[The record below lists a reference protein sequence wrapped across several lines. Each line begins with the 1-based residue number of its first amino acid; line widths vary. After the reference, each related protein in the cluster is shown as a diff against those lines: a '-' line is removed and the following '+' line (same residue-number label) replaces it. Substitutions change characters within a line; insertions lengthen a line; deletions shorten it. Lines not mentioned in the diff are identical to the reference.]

1 MKRIWMLI
9 GKSSRCKWASSHLSS
24 CPRCPRP
31 AAREKPVV
39 RQLRN
44 EWSPT
49 GHAALNVYIIL
60 DNAHIVQRT
69 VIEIP
74 KIYLRRVLSKEY
86 GMDAILFFSQHP
98 LSCRITFS
106 PLKGWTNI
114 LLKTDLCSKDV
125 LMDDYQTIWVANQ
138 EKPRLVAAYWVKWIR
153 LIVPPLALGTGCLW
167 YFSRSFLNWFSI
179 SVFRTALYIDDL
191 RCVGGGVFTQVNP
204 AQWTL
209 WAVFVSPD
217 SGNGRFLRGEL
228 LQQWSVTSTLKVPSD
243 ITTFAFNCAAFII
256 WYYM

>member
-49 GHAALNVYIIL
+49 TGHAALNVYIIL

-74 KIYLRRVLSKEY
+74 KIYFEKGIVQRIWNGCNIVFFPTSSFMQNYLLPFKRLNEHSSK
-86 GMDAILFFSQHP
+86 
-98 LSCRITFS
+98 
-106 PLKGWTNI
+106 N
-114 LLKTDLCSKDV
+114 
-125 LMDDYQTIWVANQ
+125 
-138 EKPRLVAAYWVKWIR
+138 
-153 LIVPPLALGTGCLW
+153 
-167 YFSRSFLNWFSI
+167 
-179 SVFRTALYIDDL
+179 
-191 RCVGGGVFTQVNP
+191 
-204 AQWTL
+204 
-209 WAVFVSPD
+209 
-217 SGNGRFLRGEL
+217 
-228 LQQWSVTSTLKVPSD
+228 WSVSTAKMCWWMIIKQFELPIKKNQDLWQHIGSNE
-243 ITTFAFNCAAFII
+243 FAS
-256 WYYM
+256 

>member
-44 EWSPT
+44 EWSSPT
-49 GHAALNVYIIL
+49 GLNVYIIL

-74 KIYLRRVLSKEY
+74 KIYFEKGVVQRIWN
-86 GMDAILFFSQHP
+86 GCNIFFSSTSSSLQNYLLPSKRLNEHSSKNWSVLQQRRADGWLSNN
-98 LSCRITFS
+98 LSCQSRKTKTCGGILGQMNS
-106 PLKGWTNI
+106 PHSAPPCIGNSGT
-114 LLKTDLCSKDV
+114 
-125 LMDDYQTIWVANQ
+125 LM
-138 EKPRLVAAYWVKWIR
+138 
-153 LIVPPLALGTGCLW
+153 GCLW

-179 SVFRTALYIDDL
+179 WVFRTALYIDDL
-191 RCVGGGVFTQVNP
+191 IGV
-204 AQWTL
+204 
-209 WAVFVSPD
+209 
-217 SGNGRFLRGEL
+217 
-228 LQQWSVTSTLKVPSD
+228 
-243 ITTFAFNCAAFII
+243 
-256 WYYM
+256 

>member
-1 MKRIWMLI
+1 MLVRTMKRVWMLI

-24 CPRCPRP
+24 CPVCPRP

-44 EWSPT
+44 EWSPTT

-114 LLKTDLCSKDV
+114 LLKTDLCLQQRCADGWLSNNLSCQSRKTKTCGSILGQMNSPHSAPPCIGNGV
-125 LMDDYQTIWVANQ
+125 FVIFFPLIPELIFYISISNCIVYWWPEVCRRGCIYTG
-138 EKPRLVAAYWVKWIR
+138 EPRTVNSV
-153 LIVPPLALGTGCLW
+153 GSFC
-167 YFSRSFLNWFSI
+167 FSR
-179 SVFRTALYIDDL
+179 L
-191 RCVGGGVFTQVNP
+191 R
-204 AQWTL
+204 
-209 WAVFVSPD
+209 
-217 SGNGRFLRGEL
+217 
-228 LQQWSVTSTLKVPSD
+228 
-243 ITTFAFNCAAFII
+243 
-256 WYYM
+256 

>member
-1 MKRIWMLI
+1 MKRVWMLI

-24 CPRCPRP
+24 CPWCPRP

-44 EWSPT
+44 EWSPTT

-114 LLKTDLCSKDV
+114 LLKTDLCLQQRCADGWLSNNLSCQSRKTKTCGSILGQMNSPHSAPPCIGNSGT
-125 LMDDYQTIWVANQ
+125 LM
-138 EKPRLVAAYWVKWIR
+138 
-153 LIVPPLALGTGCLW
+153 GCLW

-179 SVFRTALYIDDL
+179 WVFRTALYIDDL
-191 RCVGGGVFTQVNP
+191 IGV
-204 AQWTL
+204 
-209 WAVFVSPD
+209 
-217 SGNGRFLRGEL
+217 
-228 LQQWSVTSTLKVPSD
+228 
-243 ITTFAFNCAAFII
+243 
-256 WYYM
+256 